1 MRRLHEYQ
9 EIFFKLLPKLK
20 LIYGKRIE
28 SVILYIGFSNCNM
41 KLTRGTQAPDSDIDI
56 AVIVHGYTES
66 MHNEML
72 DFLVDMELE
81 YDKVISVLL
90 VDYNDYEE
98 WKDVL
103 PLYKNMRKE
112 GITLWQAA

>member
-1 MRRLHEYQ
+1 MYLNGVRRLHEYQ
-9 EIFFKLLPKLK
+9 EIFFIFFSKLK

-28 SVILYIGFSNCNM
+28 SVILYGSVA
-41 KLTRGTQAPDSDIDI
+41 RGTQAPDSDIDI

>member
-1 MRRLHEYQ
+1 
-9 EIFFKLLPKLK
+9 
-20 LIYGKRIE
+20 
-28 SVILYIGFSNCNM
+28 
-41 KLTRGTQAPDSDIDI
+41 
-56 AVIVHGYTES
+56 

-112 GITLWQAA
+112 GITLWQAAQRLWLSIAMNVVKRLFLDFFVASKKDAEEQIERALLFKDMIKGYLKAKSVI

>member
-1 MRRLHEYQ
+1 MYLKGVRRLHEYQ

-20 LIYGKRIE
+20 LIYDKRIE
-28 SVILYIGFSNCNM
+28 SVILYGSVA
-41 KLTRGTQAPDSDIDI
+41 RGTQAPDSDIDI

-98 WKDVL
+98 WKDIL

>member
-1 MRRLHEYQ
+1 
-9 EIFFKLLPKLK
+9 
-20 LIYGKRIE
+20 
-28 SVILYIGFSNCNM
+28 
-41 KLTRGTQAPDSDIDI
+41 
-56 AVIVHGYTES
+56 